1 MRKSA
6 LFLFGLVVTALV
18 ALGLV
23 VLSSASQ
30 ANALRLGHG
39 DNLFFMK
46 RQFIYLGAGIL
57 VLVGTALFDY
67 RWWREKWFLSALFY
81 LATFV
86 LLLLVF
92 RYKAVNGSQRW
103 IDLGLI
109 RLQPS
114 EFAKLATVVSLAV
127 WLDRA
132 GWRVELFRRGA
143 MLSALIIAGMAVP
156 VLREPDFGSVVVIAA
171 VGFMLMFVAGV
182 RLLHIAPFLAGGIAV
197 VAYKVVTNANRM
209 ARIAAFF
216 GITVGGV
223 KPEDLD
229 SADCI
234 VTTNRTQKVV
244 TIDEVS
250 YKGLVTTVD
259 VKDSGGLLASIVT
272 TDVRL
277 PDGAH
282 RTTVVTNY
290 AESVEDPAA
299 KRADYQANQALV
311 AIHNGGIAG
320 VGLGESM
327 QKQLY
332 LPEAHTDFVFA
343 IGAEE
348 LGLGF
353 SVGVV
358 MLFLAFFALAVY
370 IARQASD
377 RLGKF
382 IVFGMAFLVF
392 FQAMF
397 NLGVVCKA
405 LPTKGM
411 ALPFFSYGGTNLLST
426 FFAVGTIL
434 SVGIHS
440 YRDRKR
446 RIPSKVLINHG

>member
-18 ALGLV
+18 ALGLT
-23 VLSSASQ
+23 VLTSASE
-30 ANALRLGHG
+30 ANAGRIHG
-39 DNLFFMK
+39 DVYFFLR
-46 RQFIYLGAGIL
+46 RQFIYLAAGIFIA
-57 VLVGTALFDY
+57 VVAALFDY
-67 RWWREKWFLSALFY
+67 RWWREKWVLTVLFY
-81 LATFV
+81 AVTFV
-86 LLLLVF
+86 LLLFVF
-92 RYKAVNGSQRW
+92 RYRAVNGSQRW
-103 IDLGLI
+103 IDLGFI

-114 EFAKLATVVSLAV
+114 EFAKLATVISLAV

-143 MLSALIIAGMAVP
+143 LVAAAIIGGLALP
-156 VLREPDFGSVVVIAA
+156 VLVEPDFGSVVVIAA
-171 VGFMLMFVAGV
+171 VGFLLMFISGV
-182 RLLHIAPFLAGGIAV
+182 RLLHIAPFFFCGIAV
-197 VAYKVVTNANRM
+197 VAYKVITNANRM

-216 GITVGGV
+216 GVTVGGV
-223 KPEDLD
+223 TPEDLD
-229 SADCI
+229 SADCT
-234 VTTNRTQKVV
+234 VTTNQVQKVV
-244 TIDEVS
+244 TVDKVS

-259 VKDSGGLLASIVT
+259 VRDSSGPLASIVT

-277 PDGAH
+277 ADGSH
-282 RTTVVTNY
+282 RTTVVTNL
-290 AESVEDPAA
+290 AESVADPAA
-299 KRADYQANQALV
+299 KRADYQAEQALI

-348 LGLGF
+348 LGLAF
-353 SVGVV
+353 SLGAIL
-358 MLFLAFFALAVY
+358 LFAAFFGLSVY
-370 IARQASD
+370 IAHQASD
-377 RLGKF
+377 RLGRF
-382 IVFGMAFLVF
+382 IAFGMAFLIF

-397 NLGVVCKA
+397 NIGVVCKA

-411 ALPFFSYGGTNLLST
+411 ALPFFSYGGTNLLSS
-426 FFAVGTIL
+426 FFAVGMIL

-446 RIPSKVLINHG
+446 RIPNKVLLRHG